1 MSLTRPFLF
10 PVSSPAF
17 SKTVNMLPPLES
29 VDVAALNN
37 AASTLIATSSDD
49 FGGAFYPVAGITL
62 LGALILYLSPP
73 LADE

>member
-1 MSLTRPFLF
+1 
-10 PVSSPAF
+10 
-17 SKTVNMLPPLES
+17 MLPPLES